1 MRHQSFSWDNLSGK
15 EACKSM
21 ITKGVA
27 FQFPPSDIARIRKE
41 FRLLIDK
48 LSELYGRVVGSVKV
62 SN

>member
-1 MRHQSFSWDNLSGK
+1 MRHQRFSLENLSGK
-15 EACKSM
+15 ESM

-41 FRLLIDK
+41 FGLLIDK